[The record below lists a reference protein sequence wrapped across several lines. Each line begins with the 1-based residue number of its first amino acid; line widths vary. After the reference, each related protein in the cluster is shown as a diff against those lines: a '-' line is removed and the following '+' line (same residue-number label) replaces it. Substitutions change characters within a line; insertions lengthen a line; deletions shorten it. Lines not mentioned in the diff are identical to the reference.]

1 MFSDF
6 IKKARNPIDIGK
18 YELMEMFRTYRN
30 QIEEIGK
37 DANDMDEEILRP
49 GCSLQQEI
57 EYSTTEEHN
66 PFGNRI
72 EHKLHLTLGQ
82 PGFGKTIHLQQFAEQ
97 EVRKQRTQVHPR
109 IPLFMKATHLASA
122 IDNIATGRGGIWIE
136 PSAKEEAQH
145 HEYKI
150 AIDVDE
156 IVSTIGQAML
166 LWNPVFG
173 EFVSELHNEF
183 EKEEN
188 KFMLIVDALDECDEE
203 ALLNVAAFLENFRAR
218 HGNVIASCRYSHR
231 EVFENISGILSGDR
245 RHPHI
250 IPYHLDFTPSELRHD
265 MPMKLAN
272 AWGIRGN
279 RLGIIINQDFEKYQ
293 SVLTHPLFVGFFAR
307 LVVEEWDEL
316 SDTLSK
322 AQLDARFLGEYNFL
336 HISFLMNVINRGIE
350 LAIEERHKSSGVDVN
365 RIHELFEAFAFVS
378 LSENSK
384 NIDQI
389 VKCIKSMGEIKPTKK
404 EINILKKGVGL
415 LYSSDQIHADW
426 VHKTIAEV
434 GCGMYLFKHPKF
446 GTEDLL
452 SLQCT
457 GLTFM
462 FLNSQATQQE
472 TIGGILRGIHK
483 KAETQHLALSLVPHF
498 EEYKAPLFSGVK
510 WDESGLQPQMYIL
523 AKEFENNELARFI
536 HDQTKKLGSPKLPY
550 QNFLNCVDDALRWH
564 QMIPLSLGEMIALV
578 RTEMRHANAPSRFSR
593 LSSICPYNQ
602 DFIHQLAKLA
612 MTRPPEFIVDWI
624 DRHLGPT
631 PTLYFALVES
641 VLEC

>member
-1 MFSDF
+1 M
-6 IKKARNPIDIGK
+6 
-18 YELMEMFRTYRN
+18 
-30 QIEEIGK
+30 Q
-37 DANDMDEEILRP
+37 
-49 GCSLQQEI
+49 
-57 EYSTTEEHN
+57 
-66 PFGNRI
+66 
-72 EHKLHLTLGQ
+72 
-82 PGFGKTIHLQQFAEQ
+82 
-97 EVRKQRTQVHPR
+97 PR
-109 IPLFMKATHLASA
+109 IPLFVKATHLAFA
-122 IDNIATGRGGIWIE
+122 IDHIATGKGGIWIE

-156 IVSTIGQAML
+156 IVNIVGQGMT
-166 LWNPVFG
+166 LWNPVFA
-173 EFVSELHNEF
+173 EFVNELHNEF
-183 EKEEN
+183 EEDGNE
-188 KFMLIVDALDECDEE
+188 FMLIVDALDECDEE
-203 ALLNVAAFLENFRAR
+203 ALLNVAAFLQAFRAH

-231 EVFENISGILSGDR
+231 EVFENISGVYGDR
-245 RHPHI
+245 RYSHI

-316 SDTLSK
+316 PDTLSN
-322 AQLDARFLGEYNFL
+322 AQRDARFLGEYNFL

-350 LAIEERHKSSGVDVN
+350 LAIEERHKSSDVDVN
-365 RIHELFEAFAFVS
+365 RIHDLFEAFAFVS

-384 NIDQI
+384 NINHI
-389 VKCIKSMGEIKPTKK
+389 VKCIKLMGEFKPTTK

-415 LYSSDQIHADW
+415 LYSSDQVHADW

-462 FLNSQATQQE
+462 FLNSQATHQE
-472 TIGGILRGIHK
+472 TIGGILRGIYEK
-483 KAETQHLALSLVPHF
+483 DETQHLALSLVPHF

-510 WDESGLQPQMYIL
+510 WDESGLQPQKYIL
-523 AKEFENNELARFI
+523 AEEFENNELARFI
-536 HDQTKKLGSPKLPY
+536 HEQTKKLGSPKLPY
-550 QNFLNCVDDALRWH
+550 QNFLNCIDDAVKWH
-564 QMIPLSLGEMIALV
+564 QIIPLSLDEMTALV
-578 RTEMRHANAPSRFSR
+578 ITEMRHANTPERFGR
-593 LSSICPYNQ
+593 LSSMHPYKQ

-624 DRHLGPT
+624 GNHRGP
-631 PTLYFALVES
+631 PLRCILR
-641 VLEC
+641 